1 MTLLLAYV
9 ALALGVSFM
18 CSLLEATLLSLT
30 PTYLASIEATKPRVA
45 KRWQQFKQ
53 DIGKPLAAILSLN
66 TIAHTVGAAGA
77 GAQATE
83 LFGDIYF
90 GVISAILTLLILVLS
105 EIIPKTLGARY
116 CKELAPVCGHLL
128 KITQSAMYPLVIC
141 TERLT
146 NWLSPATDEPM
157 VSREDFRHLIKVG
170 QREGVLDI
178 KEAQSLTSMFAFR
191 GLTAQDVMTPRTVI
205 TSLHADLTIE
215 QAVKTRP
222 VIKFSRIPIFNEG
235 PDDIVGFVRKDDLY
249 QQAVSGDN
257 QQKIKSLKRELLS
270 IPGTKDL
277 PSLIQ
282 TMVDDRYPMALI
294 VTEYGDPLGLA
305 TMEDL
310 VETMLGM
317 EIVDESDS
325 FIDMQA
331 RARELWRQRAK
342 LSGLVDETE

>member
-30 PTYLASIEATKPRVA
+30 PTYLASIESTKPQVA
-45 KRWQQFKQ
+45 KRWRLFKQ

-90 GVISAILTLLILVLS
+90 GLISAVLTILILVLS
-105 EIIPKTLGARY
+105 EIIPKTLGTRY
-116 CKELAPVCGHLL
+116 CRELAPTCGYLL
-128 KITQSAMYPLVIC
+128 KLVQASMYPLVIC
-141 TERLT
+141 TVRLT
-146 NWLSPATDEPM
+146 DWLSPPTDRPM
-157 VSREDFRHLIKVG
+157 VSREDFRYLVKVG
-170 QREGVLDI
+170 QREGVLDA
-178 KEAQSLTSMFAFR
+178 KEAQSLSAMFAFR

-205 TSLHADLTIE
+205 TSLHADITIE
-215 QAVKTRP
+215 QAAKIRP

-235 PDDIVGFVRKDDLY
+235 PDDIIGFIRKDDLY
-249 QQAVSGDN
+249 ERATNGDTHK
-257 QQKIKSLKRELLS
+257 KISSLKRDLLS
-270 IPGTKDL
+270 IPETKDL
-277 PSLIQ
+277 PSLMQI
-282 TMVDDRYPMALI
+282 MVDERHPMALI
-294 VTEYGDPLGLA
+294 VTEYGDPLGIA

-310 VETMLGM
+310 VETMIGM

-342 LSGLVDETE
+342 KTGLVTEKD